1 MADYLSCLKKVRG
14 TNDPECRWL
23 AKAYLQCRMD
33 HNLMA
38 KDEFKNLGFG
48 EEDRVVVNKPKKS
61 PETST
66 PSARVCTCITTAAGA
81 FIIANMEAAQLDANE
96 SNLQTLPLPPAAE
109 ENSSQT
115 PTAQQNLNPTKPA
128 ERTMS
133 PPALPPNPC
142 LVAILLVVKSRA
154 GPRFVFHYP
163 PYPRE
168 DAPTYLTSWRGGHST
183 NSSLTDDSG
192 DFADLEEYSSD
203 EEELELGT
211 RGSIFRSDGDSRR
224 ERRRRVINPE
234 DEEDDYSDESER
246 GRRRDE
252 GRKAQWE
259 SLFNFST
266 DGLEQILSP
275 SKGYNKKK
283 FEVGLDPLVFLSY
296 PCHVREDGLWKKK
309 RERRKKPK
317 KRGSSESKD
326 LGDTSEGVEVN
337 GKDNNEDKPT
347 ARIAEETVEEA
358 VEMSIGDDSYDDDEE
373 SVVSEKSSAI
383 TMFNMVF
390 VLNPPD
396 LEYQVRVQ
404 EMYENVAKKFAKA
417 LKYEQ
422 ARSNYVWTES
432 ELILTMKDQAKEK
445 GMSEVYHSIS
455 SSKIAHVIINN
466 SFDVSLQIPII
477 TETSV
482 LPSAIETQMP
492 GLWLTTANSFDDDEN
507 VEDNMLAKHFA
518 LLFLDDVSTI
528 LKEIETEPKDL
539 SGPLAHYVRC
549 SKPTM
554 SFLQVSIQH
563 DIPLTDIQ
571 ILARHLIYWRRA
583 RAIPPLHH
591 RDTYIVSPN
600 ADMKGLRSQSVIY
613 AQKFPTLPSL
623 PKMLSMLSGKPRPYG
638 SIIPSKDHRQTYL
651 EILAWLV
658 RGGWVTQLRT
668 FAWAYVCKNVKI
680 EVAQEMAKEEAI
692 KNGAY
697 VGTSSP
703 PRSSNDPGPP
713 DIRSGYLS
721 PPAFSDAS
729 SISSVASTV
738 KPGKDDPSLEPSL
751 ILEPHKANALECRWL
766 EKIAEK
772 LEPEEARIYFP
783 VFTKYFNGQ
792 HALEKIAVREN
803 LTRKDVRR
811 LLAAMEVALVEVRH
825 W

>member
-1 MADYLSCLKKVRG
+1 M
-14 TNDPECRWL
+14 
-23 AKAYLQCRMD
+23 Q
-33 HNLMA
+33 
-38 KDEFKNLGFG
+38 
-48 EEDRVVVNKPKKS
+48 
-61 PETST
+61 
-66 PSARVCTCITTAAGA
+66 TASSRQ
-81 FIIANMEAAQLDANE
+81 NANE
-96 SNLQTLPLPPAAE
+96 GDLQILQPP
-109 ENSSQT
+109 SSAGVNTPQT
-115 PTAQQNLNPTKPA
+115 PTAQQNSNSTKPA
-128 ERTMS
+128 KRTMP

-142 LVAILLVVKSRA
+142 LVAVLLVVTSRA

-163 PYPRE
+163 AHPRE
-168 DAPTYLTSWRGGHST
+168 DAPTYLTSWRGGHSAS
-183 NSSLTDDSG
+183 SSLTDDSG
-192 DFADLEEYSSD
+192 DSADLEEWSSD
-203 EEELELGT
+203 EEEFELGT
-211 RGSIFRSDGDSRR
+211 RGSIFRSDADSRR
-224 ERRRRVINPE
+224 ERRRRVFSPE
-234 DEEDDYSDESER
+234 DEEDYYSDESER

-252 GRKAQWE
+252 GRMAQWE
-259 SLFNFST
+259 SLFGFST
-266 DGLEQILSP
+266 DGLEKILSP
-275 SKGYNKKK
+275 SKEYNKKK

-296 PCHVREDGLWKKK
+296 PCHIREDGLWKKK
-309 RERRKKPK
+309 REKKKKPK
-317 KRGSSESKD
+317 KRDIPGTNDVGTLSDK
-326 LGDTSEGVEVN
+326 VEVN
-337 GKDNNEDKPT
+337 GKDDKEDKIS
-347 ARIAEETVEEA
+347 AKAAQEIDD
-358 VEMSIGDDSYDDDEE
+358 MSVGDDSYDDDEE
-373 SVVSEKSSAI
+373 SNVSESKASAM

-396 LEYQVRVQ
+396 LEYQIRVQ
-404 EMYENVAKKFAKA
+404 EMYENVVKKFAKA

-432 ELILTMKDQAKEK
+432 ELVLTMKDQAKEKGTHMSTLWQSILNKSSLAK

-466 SFDVSLQIPII
+466 TFDVSLQIPII

-482 LPSAIETQMP
+482 LPSTTETQMP

-563 DIPLTDIQ
+563 GIPLSDIQ

-600 ADMKGLRSQSVIY
+600 ADMKGLRSQTAIY
-613 AQKFPTLPSL
+613 ARKFPTFPPL

-638 SIIPSKDHRQTYL
+638 SIIPSKDHRQAYL

-668 FAWAYVCKNVKI
+668 FAWVYVCKNVKA
-680 EVAQEMAKEEAI
+680 EVAQEIAKEDAA
-692 KNGAY
+692 KNGAHASPT
-697 VGTSSP
+697 TSTP
-703 PRSSNDPGPP
+703 PSRSDNGLP
-713 DIRSGYLS
+713 DIRPGYLS
-721 PPAFSDAS
+721 PLAHSD
-729 SISSVASTV
+729 VASVGTAADTV
-738 KPGKDDPSLEPSL
+738 EPGEDDPALEPSL
-751 ILEPHKANALECRWL
+751 ILDPHKANALECRWL
-766 EKIAEK
+766 ESIAKK
-772 LEPEEARIYFP
+772 LEPEEARMYFP
-783 VFTKYFNGQ
+783 IFTKYFNGQ

-811 LLAAMEVALVEVRH
+811 LLTAMEVALVIVRH